1 MFGSLEVNSGT
12 TKKGCVKALVVAFKL
27 GVLQVI
33 PKFIDYHGISYK
45 F

>member
-27 GVLQVI
+27 GVFQVI
-33 PKFIDYHGISYK
+33 PKFIDYHGISYE